1 MRVIQS
7 VLVRIAGV
15 CLPLMVAS
23 AATHA
28 QEMRTVSGTV
38 TDSGGRHVAYVT
50 LDGGAKYRAITNAL
64 GEFRL
69 LVPQSLGIEV
79 LVRRIGFLPTKFKV
93 LPGTDTTLNVPMQ
106 QLAVL
111 MNTQIIRAQQQ
122 VRTLELRGFYE
133 RMLETQNG
141 ALNGDYVLPEEIEM
155 RSPNRV
161 SQLLESKRGVTVR
174 RVGGCNIIATC
185 FRVYGQNG
193 CVATLF
199 LDGQRLNPL
208 SAASNDMGAAPAVDE
223 LIPVSSVS
231 GVEVYP
237 RGALAPPKFQA
248 LGGTCAIVLIWTR

>member
-1 MRVIQS
+1 V
-7 VLVRIAGV
+7 GV
-15 CLPLMVAS
+15 CLLQLI
-23 AATHA
+23 AAGNLEA

-38 TDSGGRHVAYVT
+38 TDSGGQYIAYVT

-64 GEFRL
+64 GEFKL
-69 LVPQSLGIEV
+69 SVPRDLGIQV
-79 LVRRIGFLPTKFKV
+79 LVRRIGFLPTRFKV
-93 LPGTDTTLNVPMQ
+93 LPGADTTLNVPMQ

-111 MNTQIIRAQQQ
+111 MQTQIVRAQQT
-122 VRTLELRGFYE
+122 VRSLELRGFYG

-161 SQLLESKRGVTVR
+161 SQLLETKRGIAVR
-174 RVGGCNIIATC
+174 RVGGCNIIVTC
-185 FRVYGQNG
+185 FRVYGQSG
-193 CVATLF
+193 CPATIF

-208 SAASNDMGAAPAVDE
+208 KTASNDLSGAPAVDE

-231 GVEVYP
+231 GIEIYP
-237 RGALAPPKFQA
+237 RGALAPPKFQS